1 MTMKKIFNIMI
12 AAVAICLTAACQK
25 EITNVSVI
33 SPEYVGEWH
42 LSTVEVDGAL
52 QDYPYDVYLSINSDC
67 TFELYQK
74 SGTQMR
80 YTKFTGTCRSEGKI
94 LTGIYSSGE
103 KWGDAYTADVLGN
116 TLILTSSDGIEI
128 QEYVKE
134 PLSQAEKQNASVS
147 TRAVMDMPI
156 L

>member
-1 MTMKKIFNIMI
+1 MKKIFYIMF

-25 EITNVSVI
+25 EEIKDSSIMN
-33 SPEYVGEWH
+33 PAFVGEWH

-80 YTKFTGTCRSEGKI
+80 YTKFTGTCKLVDDI
-94 LTGIYSSGE
+94 LSGIYSSG
-103 KWGDAYTADVLGN
+103 KSWGDSYTAMVVGDMLTLMSRVL
-116 TLILTSSDGIEI
+116 
-128 QEYVKE
+128 QQQQKW
-134 PLSQAEKQNASVS
+134 
-147 TRAVMDMPI
+147 
-156 L
+156 